1 MKELINSKNLTIYLI
16 ALLFGGGGAS
26 VQGLLSNPRPDP
38 FLSNPRPDPF
48 TGTEG
53 KSFEK
58 RVDSLEIRLAVAMN
72 DDSRMRDDIDKCLAL
87 VHEGK

>member
-26 VQGLLSNPRPDP
+26 VQGL
-38 FLSNPRPDPF
+38 LSNPRPDPF